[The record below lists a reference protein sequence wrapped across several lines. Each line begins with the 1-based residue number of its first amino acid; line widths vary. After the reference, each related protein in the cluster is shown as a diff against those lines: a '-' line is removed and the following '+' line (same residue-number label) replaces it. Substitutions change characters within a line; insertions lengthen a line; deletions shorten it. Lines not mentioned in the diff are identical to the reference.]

1 MEYCYERIGRICSI
15 SSITPFLRYS
25 SASPLGIWRK
35 PALVI
40 PSEVEESLDIV
51 LAVAISSPLGI
62 ARKRAKIISMPAVAT
77 GPMIR
82 REIGDDHV
90 CLLVFDRPE
99 SGANIFDAATL
110 DELNEHLDFI
120 ENDASLRGLII
131 ASAKKSIFVAGADL
145 KTLLQQAQSGDLRAF
160 IAHGQ
165 RVLNRLAALK
175 IPTVAA
181 IHGAAAGGGYEVV
194 LACDYRVASD
204 DPATRIGLPETTLGL
219 MPAWGGCTRLPRLIG
234 IEKAAEVIAKGKLYS
249 AHEALKLGLVDEIVP
264 RDQLLDAARKKLR
277 DGKCKLDGG
286 TRATPAS
293 QKLIPPPQH
302 GNAAPERA
310 WEIINK
316 TLSISPDESLRME
329 LDAIVDLG
337 KTESTQNLIRNFFLA
352 EKYKKGTSKAA
363 PEKVVHAAVI
373 GAGVMGSGI
382 AQWLSSR
389 GVTVILRDIARE
401 QVDRGLANIEK
412 TYADAVKRGLMTEE
426 KAKAGRARIVAS
438 TAPMELR
445 DVEFIIEAASEKFEI
460 KKEIFRELGMQA
472 GPKTIVATNTSALPV
487 GRLADT
493 TVSPEHVIGLH
504 FFNPVSR
511 MKPVEVVIAKQTSE
525 DTRDRSLAFVRQ
537 IGKLPVV
544 VRDSPG
550 FLVNRVLFPYLLDAA
565 ELFESGLET
574 DKIDNALV
582 QWGMPMGPLRLIDE
596 IGIDIT
602 IDIGNTLEKA
612 YGRRDHVSSVLLW
625 LRDGNMLGR
634 KAGAGFYKYEGKAQT
649 PNESL
654 MQWRRALHGESD
666 DAEGPNI
673 PRKLSELNEEEL
685 AHRLI
690 FLMVNEA
697 ARCVEENVVDSRE
710 DADYGM
716 ILGTGFAPFRG
727 GPLRFAEHF
736 GLKKVVEELERLAQT
751 EEKFSPCEIL
761 KKHAR
766 DGTRFYE
773 K

>member
-1 MEYCYERIGRICSI
+1 MRM
-15 SSITPFLRYS
+15 
-25 SASPLGIWRK
+25 
-35 PALVI
+35 
-40 PSEVEESLDIV
+40 
-51 LAVAISSPLGI
+51 
-62 ARKRAKIISMPAVAT
+62 MPAVAT
-77 GPMIR
+77 GPLIR

-90 CLLVFDRPE
+90 CLFTFDRPE
-99 SGANIFDAATL
+99 SGANIFDAPTL
-110 DELNEHLDFI
+110 DELNEHLDFV
-120 ENDASLRGLII
+120 ENDTSLRGLII

-165 RVLNRLAALK
+165 AVLNRLAELK

-181 IHGAAAGGGYEVV
+181 IHGASAGGGYEVA

-219 MPAWGGCTRLPRLIG
+219 IPAWGGCTLLPRLIG

-249 AHEALKLGLVDEIVP
+249 AKEALKLGLVDEAVP
-264 RDQLLDAARKKLR
+264 RDQLLDAARKKLSG
-277 DGKCKLDGG
+277 GKRKATGG
-286 TRATPAS
+286 APARS
-293 QKLIPPPQH
+293 SSLAPLRQH

-316 TLSISPDESLRME
+316 TLSISPNESLRME

-337 KTESTQNLIRNFFLA
+337 KTQSTQNLIRNFFLA

-363 PEKVVHAAVI
+363 SEKVVHAAVI

-401 QVDRGLANIEK
+401 QIDRGLANIEK
-412 TYADAVKRGLMTEE
+412 TYADAVKRGLMSEE
-426 KAKAGRARIVAS
+426 EAKAGRARIVAS

-445 DVEFIIEAASEKFEI
+445 DVQFIVEAASERFEI

-487 GRLADT
+487 GRLADA

-511 MKPVEVVIAKQTSE
+511 MKLVEVVIAKQTSE
-525 DTRDRSLAFVRQ
+525 DTRERSLAFVRQ
-537 IGKLPVV
+537 IGKLPVI

-565 ELFESGLET
+565 ELFESGL
-574 DKIDNALV
+574 DAAKIDNALV

-596 IGIDIT
+596 IGVDIT

-612 YGRRDHVSSVLLW
+612 YGRRDHVSAVLLW
-625 LRDGNMLGR
+625 LRDGQMLGR

-654 MQWRRALHGESD
+654 VEWCRALHGEPEG
-666 DAEGPNI
+666 AEGPNI
-673 PRKLSELNEEEL
+673 PPDWHRDPRLRLNEEEL
-685 AHRLI
+685 THRLVL
-690 FLMVNEA
+690 LMVNEA
-697 ARCVEENVVDSRE
+697 ARCVEEKVVDSPE

-716 ILGTGFAPFRG
+716 ILGTGFAPGRG

-736 GLKKVVEELERLAQT
+736 GLKRVVAELERLAQA

-761 KKHAR
+761 KKHAP
-766 DGTRFYE
+766 DGTKFYAD
-773 K
+773 